1 MVESKGFF
9 QVFPDLKLEHN
20 LTELLNLVEVNKIS
34 TNHTKDAIRV
44 YMTGTRIIPKKSIYM
59 VQNEIQKQMFG
70 RTHIHVQIIENYIL
84 SKQYTPRS
92 LWEEYRESILEELRS
107 SSIVMYNM
115 MRKGSMEFTD
125 ENIALL
131 KLEDTQI
138 NKTKSREL
146 YEYLTEVISKRCG
159 LELQLSVEYIKPKA
173 GKYRK
178 QMEQQEKNEIAEI
191 LKRNKELRQQH
202 RQEKNAENPKY
213 ADDTKQSKMQR
224 DKISSGKQVEND
236 RQNGNRQQG
245 SDRQQ
250 GNDRQQGSDRQQ
262 RSGIL
267 QEEKKSFYQKRDS
280 YKKSNHPDVL
290 YGREFDGECIPIKDI
305 TEESGNVVIHG
316 QVIFCET
323 REIRNERTIILFSV
337 TDFTDTIS
345 TKIFVKNENL
355 PELLG
360 IIKEGIFIKL
370 SGMVLLDTYT
380 KEISIATIYG
390 IMKGTDFRI
399 KRVDTSV
406 DKRVELHCH
415 TKMSDM
421 DGVSEAKDILAQAI
435 KWGHKALAITD
446 HGNVQGF
453 TEALHGMDKILG
465 DYKKKGE
472 AVDFKVIYGM
482 EAYLVDDIKTIVTD
496 SKAQSLDDTYVV
508 FDIETT
514 GFSAAY
520 DKIIEIGA
528 VKVVNG
534 KIDSNFSEFINPQI
548 PIPFRIEQLTGINDS
563 MVIEAETID
572 KILPKFLEFCGDCV
586 MVAHNADF
594 DMSFICK
601 NAADLGC
608 EYKPTILDTVSLAR
622 QLLPNLNKYKL
633 DVVAKALNI
642 SLEHHH
648 RAVDD
653 AGCTAEI
660 FVKFIEMLKNK
671 GMFNLDEVNEMAK
684 STEESIKKLPSH
696 HAIILAKNELGRR
709 HLYRLV
715 SDSHLKYFHRQPRI
729 PKSEFLKYREG
740 LIIGSACEAG
750 ELYQAVYSGRS
761 DEEIA
766 RLVNF
771 YDYLEIQPNGN
782 NLFMVRRGET
792 TLENL
797 IEVNKKI
804 VQLGEKFNKLVV
816 ATCDVHFLN
825 PEDEIYRRIIMAGK
839 GFDDADNQAPLF
851 LRTTE
856 EMLNEFSYL
865 GAEKAEEVVI
875 TNTNKIADMIEPLS
889 PVHPDKAPPVIPNSD
904 QTLRDICYS
913 KAHSMYG
920 PDLPEIVT
928 ERLERELNS
937 IISNGF
943 AVMYIIAQKLV
954 WKSVED
960 GYLVGSRGSV
970 GSSFVATMAGI
981 TEVNPLSPHY
991 YCESCY
997 YSEFDSA
1004 EVKKYAGGSGC
1015 DMPDKDCPVCGEP
1028 LIKAGFDIPFETF
1041 LGFKGNKEPDIDLN
1055 FSGEYQSKA
1064 HEYTE
1069 VIFGK
1074 GQTYRAGTIGTL
1086 ADKTAFG
1093 YVKKYYE
1100 ERGQHKRV
1108 CEINRIV
1115 KGCTGVRRTTGQH
1128 PGGII
1133 VLPYGEEIYKFTP
1146 VQHPANDMTVKTVT
1160 THFDY
1165 HSIDHNLLK
1174 LDILGHDDP
1183 TMIRMLE
1190 DLTGLD
1196 ATTIPLDCK
1205 EVMSLFKSTQ
1215 ALGITPEDIGGCE
1228 LGALGIPEF
1237 GTDFAMQMLIDT
1249 QPTTFSDL
1257 VRIAGL
1263 SHGTDVWLGNAQTL
1277 IKEGTATISTAI
1289 CTRDDIMIY
1298 LINQGVD
1305 SALSFTIMESVRKG
1319 KGLKEDWEKAM
1330 REKNVPEWYIW
1341 SCKKIKY
1348 MFPKAHAAAYVMMA
1362 WRIAYCKIYYPLAYY
1377 ASYFSI
1383 RASAFSYEFM
1393 CQGQQHLEKVMADY
1407 KRRSDT
1413 LSKKEQESFK
1423 DMKIVQEMY
1432 ARGFDFVPID
1442 IFSAHS
1448 RNFQIVDGKLMPS
1461 LNSIDGLGEK
1471 AADAIVEAAK
1481 EGAFLS
1487 KDDFRQR
1494 TKVSKTII
1502 DLMDSLH
1509 LLGELP
1515 ESNQISLFDFVS

>member
-1 MVESKGFF
+1 MLFRSFDG
-9 QVFPDLKLEHN
+9 Q
-20 LTELLNLVEVNKIS
+20 
-34 TNHTKDAIRV
+34 A
-44 YMTGTRIIPKKSIYM
+44 
-59 VQNEIQKQMFG
+59 
-70 RTHIHVQIIENYIL
+70 EN
-84 SKQYTPRS
+84 SKQSRS
-92 LWEEYRESILEELRS
+92 DKQ
-107 SSIVMYNM
+107 
-115 MRKGSMEFTD
+115 KGS
-125 ENIALL
+125 
-131 KLEDTQI
+131 
-138 NKTKSREL
+138 
-146 YEYLTEVISKRCG
+146 G
-159 LELQLSVEYIKPKA
+159 
-173 GKYRK
+173 
-178 QMEQQEKNEIAEI
+178 
-191 LKRNKELRQQH
+191 RQ
-202 RQEKNAENPKY
+202 
-213 ADDTKQSKMQR
+213 
-224 DKISSGKQVEND
+224 G
-236 RQNGNRQQG
+236 
-245 SDRQQ
+245 
-250 GNDRQQGSDRQQ
+250 
-262 RSGIL
+262 SGIL
-267 QEEKKSFYQKRDS
+267 QEEKKASYQKRDY
-280 YKKSNHPDVL
+280 YKKSNNPDVL
-290 YGREFDGECIPIKDI
+290 YGREFDGEFIPIKDI
-305 TEESGNVVIHG
+305 TEESGNVMIRG

-355 PELLG
+355 PEILE

-370 SGMVLLDTYT
+370 SGMIMLDTYT

-390 IMKGTDFRI
+390 IMKGSDFRV

-406 DKRVELHCH
+406 EKRVELHCH

-472 AVDFKVIYGM
+472 KVDFKVIYGV

-528 VKVVNG
+528 VKVING
-534 KIDSNFSEFINPQI
+534 KIDSKFSEFINPLI

-563 MVIEAETID
+563 MVMGAETID
-572 KILPKFLEFCGDCV
+572 KVLPKFLEFCGGCV

-608 EYKPTILDTVSLAR
+608 DYKPTTLDTVSLAR
-622 QLLPNLNKYKL
+622 QLLPTLNKYKL
-633 DVVAKALNI
+633 DAVAKALNI

-660 FVKFIEMLKNK
+660 FVKFIQILKNR
-671 GMFNLDEVNEMAK
+671 GISNLDEVNELAE
-684 STEESIKKLPSH
+684 STEESIRKLPSH

-782 NLFMVRRGET
+782 NMFMVRKGET

-816 ATCDVHFLN
+816 ATCDVDFLN
-825 PEDEIYRRIIMAGK
+825 PEDECYRRIIMAGK

-904 QTLRDICYS
+904 QTLRDICYT

-997 YSEFDSA
+997 YSEFDSP
-1004 EVKKYAGGSGC
+1004 EVKKYTGGSGC
-1015 DMPDKDCPVCGEP
+1015 DMPDKNCPVCNQP

-1205 EVMSLFKSTQ
+1205 EVMSLFKSTE

-1298 LINQGVD
+1298 LIHQGMD
-1305 SALSFTIMESVRKG
+1305 KELSFTIMESVRKG
-1319 KGLKEDWEKAM
+1319 KGLKPEWEDAMKAA
-1330 REKNVPEWYIW
+1330 NVPDWYIW

-1362 WRIAYCKIYYPLAYY
+1362 WRIAYYKVFYPAAYY
-1377 ASYFSI
+1377 AAFFSI
-1383 RASAFSYEFM
+1383 RASSFNYELM
-1393 CQGQQHLEKVMADY
+1393 CQGRDKLEYFLAEYRKKKDSGTITP
-1407 KRRSDT
+1407 KEEDT
-1413 LSKKEQESFK
+1413 IK
-1423 DMKIVQEMY
+1423 DMRIVQEMY
-1432 ARGFDFVPID
+1432 ARGFEFLPIYLYQ
-1442 IFSAHS
+1442 SQATK
-1448 RNFQIVDGKLMPS
+1448 FQIIDGKLLPS
-1461 LNSIDGLGEK
+1461 FGTIDGMGDK
-1471 AADAIVEAAK
+1471 AAEAVVEAAK
-1481 EGAFLS
+1481 DGEFLS
-1487 KDDFRQR
+1487 KDDFRMR
-1494 TKVSKTII
+1494 TKVSKTVI
-1502 DLMDSLH
+1502 DLMSD
-1509 LLGELP
+1509 LGIFGDLP
-1515 ESNQISLFDFVS
+1515 ETNQLSLFDFA